1 MKNSRIAFK
10 LLERHGKPPV
20 GYTEIT
26 CRLFFDLDL
35 DKTRKSWYVAGDHI
49 ADVPTHTTYLSVLSR
64 DTVHIGL
71 LMVAINGLDILV
83 GGIHNA
89 FLQAPT

>member
-1 MKNSRIAFK
+1 MKIGFEIPGTVEQAVSLNKKNGNTILQYSINKDMNNSRIAFK

-35 DKTRKSWYVAGDHI
+35 DKTRKS
-49 ADVPTHTTYLSVLSR
+49 
-64 DTVHIGL
+64 
-71 LMVAINGLDILV
+71 
-83 GGIHNA
+83 
-89 FLQAPT
+89 